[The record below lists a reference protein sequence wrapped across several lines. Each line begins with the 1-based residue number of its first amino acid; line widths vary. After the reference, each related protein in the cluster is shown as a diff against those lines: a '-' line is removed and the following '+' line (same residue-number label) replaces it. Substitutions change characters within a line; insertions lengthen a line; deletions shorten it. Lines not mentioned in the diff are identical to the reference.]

1 MLFLIKTAISRLL
14 HPTPIMLWLLVAGV
28 MFRRFGSRRWRG
40 IGNALI
46 VIDAIIFLSFGAG
59 VLNPLLR
66 RLEMR
71 CPPFDGDDPA
81 LCASLRGATVTVL
94 GMGLENAEVPERF
107 CDNDGFR
114 RRLSEGAY
122 VAHCIPESR
131 LVVSMSGPTATERKE
146 RAIEQFVR
154 GYGLDPDRVFFYEG
168 ARDTRE
174 EAMSTIGLFGTSNM
188 VVVTSASHMPRSL
201 VIFRKQGADPVPAPC
216 DYRYFGDNTR
226 WNWHELHFGLHNF
239 ARADR
244 VIHESFGLIYERMR

>member
-1 MLFLIKTAISRLL
+1 MTFLLKTIISRLL
-14 HPTPIMLWLLVAGV
+14 HPTPLILWTLVAGV
-28 MFRRFGSRRWRG
+28 LFRRFGSRCWRKV
-40 IGNALI
+40 GNAL
-46 VIDAIIFLSFGAG
+46 VLVAALLFVAFGAG
-59 VLNPLLR
+59 AFNPLLKW
-66 RLEMR
+66 LEMR
-71 CPPFDGDDPA
+71 CPPFDGDDAA
-81 LCASLRGATVTVL
+81 LCESMRGATITVL
-94 GMGLENAEVPERF
+94 GMGLEDTEVPERF

-146 RAIEQFVR
+146 RAIEQFVK

-174 EAMSTIGLFGTSNM
+174 EALSTIGLFGTSNM

-226 WNWHELHFGLHNF
+226 WNLRELHFGLYNF

-244 VIHESFGLIYERMR
+244 VIHEAFGLLYEKVR

>member
-1 MLFLIKTAISRLL
+1 
-14 HPTPIMLWLLVAGV
+14 MLWLLVAGV
-28 MFRRFGSRRWRG
+28 MFRRFGTRRWRG
-40 IGNALI
+40 IGNAFI

-59 VLNPLLR
+59 VFNPLLK

-71 CPPFDGDDPA
+71 CQPFDGDDRA
-81 LCASLRGATVTVL
+81 LCESLRGATVTVL
-94 GMGLENAEVPERF
+94 GMGLEDAEVPERF

-122 VAHCIPESR
+122 VAHCIPDSR

>member
-1 MLFLIKTAISRLL
+1 
-14 HPTPIMLWLLVAGV
+14 MLWLLVAGV